1 MTTAARALVS
11 SVPMSPACLCST
23 TVSRSWGISFAIR
36 SKVSLLMAKLLLQ
49 SLNQA
54 KQIVGQNALALAVG
68 EQRFYA
74 LELRL
79 VSAQVALN
87 PVAVCLWNSS
97 LRQTRHRVV
106 HAAQHDP
113 PIGQ

>member
-1 MTTAARALVS
+1 MTAAARALVS
-11 SVPMSPACLCST
+11 SVPMSPACLCSA
-23 TVSRSWGISFAIR
+23 TVSRSWAISFAIR

-54 KQIVGQNALALAVG
+54 KQIVGQKRFALAVG

-87 PVAVCLWNSS
+87 PIAVCLRNRG
-97 LRQTRHRVV
+97 LRQARHRIID
-106 HAAQHDP
+106 AA
-113 PIGQ
+113 